1 MVRSAIEQASASV
14 LPNVGMRARM
24 GIVILVRSLR
34 VVSFGTTA
42 YAPDVCEGPRRGII
56 VVR

>member
-1 MVRSAIEQASASV
+1 MVRSAIAQASASV

-24 GIVILVRSLR
+24 EIVILVRSLR

-42 YAPDVCEGPRRGII
+42 YAPDVCAGSRPRII
-56 VVR
+56 VVW